1 MPSLRIPPGPRG
13 RFLLGVTPLTSGDR
27 LQSLTDWADTYGDIY
42 HCRFLRYHVY
52 FVNRPEYI
60 EQMLVTQNSKFK
72 KGRAL
77 QANRELFGNGLLTS
91 EGDFWQRQRKLSQPA
106 FHRARI
112 QGYGQTMVESTLR
125 ALETWRAGEE
135 RDIHQ
140 EMMALTLDIA
150 ARTLFSVDIA
160 QHSGRIGKALATVME
175 VSASPERIL
184 KPLRMISWRS
194 EGRYR
199 RGVAELDEIVYGI
212 IRERRAAEK
221 AGVADTGDL
230 LSMLLGARDDD
241 GNGMSDQQLRDET
254 LTLLLAGHETTA
266 IALSWSW
273 YLLSQNPEAARK
285 LHEELDRVLAG
296 HAPTAADLPRLPYTE
311 RVIKE
316 ALRLYPPAYVILRL
330 AIEDAQI
337 GDYLVPRGSSVGAS
351 PWVTQRCAKFFPEP
365 LRFHPDRWTEEFS
378 RQLPRFA
385 YFPFGGGPRICI
397 GAQFALMEAA
407 LVLAT
412 IAQRWELQTAP
423 GYRAELFPSI
433 TLRPKDG
440 IRTTLARR

>member
-1 MPSLRIPPGPRG
+1 MSSLRRPPGPRG
-13 RFLLGVTPLTSGDR
+13 RTLLGVTPLTSGNSLR
-27 LQSLTDWADTYGDIY
+27 SLTEWSETYGDIY

-52 FVNRPEYI
+52 FLNRPEYI
-60 EQMLVTQNSKFK
+60 EQMLVAQNSKFI

-91 EGDFWQRQRKLSQPA
+91 EGEFWQRQRKLSQPA
-106 FHRARI
+106 FHRTRI
-112 QGYGQTMVESTLR
+112 QGYGRTMVACTLR
-125 ALETWRAGEE
+125 TLETWRPGEQ

-160 QHSGRIGKALATVME
+160 RHSGRIGKALATVME
-175 VSASPERIL
+175 VSASPQRIL
-184 KPLRMISWRS
+184 KAMRMLGWRK
-194 EGRYR
+194 ERRYR
-199 RGVAELDEIVYGI
+199 RGVAELDEIVYSI
-212 IRERRAAEK
+212 IRERRATEHP
-221 AGVADTGDL
+221 GGSENGDL
-230 LSMLLGARDDD
+230 LGMLLEARDEN

-266 IALSWSW
+266 IALSWTW
-273 YLLSQNPEAARK
+273 HLLSQNPDVARK
-285 LHEELDRVLAG
+285 LHEELDAVLGGREPGAE
-296 HAPTAADLPRLPYTE
+296 DLPRLPYTE

-316 ALRLYPPAYVILRL
+316 SLRLYPPAYVILRL
-330 AIEDAQI
+330 AVEDAQI
-337 GDYLVPRGSSVGAS
+337 GGYLIPRGSSAGAS
-351 PWVTQRCAKFFPEP
+351 PWVTQRSAKFFPEP
-365 LRFHPDRWTEEFS
+365 LRFYPDRWTEEFS

-412 IAQRWELQTAP
+412 IAQRWDLQAVP
-423 GYRAELFPSI
+423 GHLVELFPSI
-433 TLRPKDG
+433 TLRPKNG
-440 IRTTLARR
+440 IRMMLARR

>member
-1 MPSLRIPPGPRG
+1 
-13 RFLLGVTPLTSGDR
+13 
-27 LQSLTDWADTYGDIY
+27 
-42 HCRFLRYHVY
+42 
-52 FVNRPEYI
+52 
-60 EQMLVTQNSKFK
+60 
-72 KGRAL
+72 
-77 QANRELFGNGLLTS
+77 
-91 EGDFWQRQRKLSQPA
+91 
-106 FHRARI
+106 
-112 QGYGQTMVESTLR
+112 
-125 ALETWRAGEE
+125 
-135 RDIHQ
+135 
-140 EMMALTLDIA
+140 
-150 ARTLFSVDIA
+150 
-160 QHSGRIGKALATVME
+160 
-175 VSASPERIL
+175 
-184 KPLRMISWRS
+184 
-194 EGRYR
+194 
-199 RGVAELDEIVYGI
+199 
-212 IRERRAAEK
+212 
-221 AGVADTGDL
+221 
-230 LSMLLGARDDD
+230 MLLGARDDD

-254 LTLLLAGHETTA
+254 LTLLLDGHETTA

-330 AIEDAQI
+330 AIADAQI

-397 GAQFALMEAA
+397 GAQFALMQAA